1 MRVLLVSA
9 NTESINM
16 PVIPVGLAAVAAA
29 TRNAGHRVELIDLLS
44 VKDAGSAIKEA
55 VEGFQPEV
63 IGISIRNIDD
73 QNMAPPNLL
82 LDQVKPVMS
91 ECRRFSEAPIVL
103 GGAGYSIFPESV
115 LSYLGADM
123 GIQGEGEIAFP
134 ALLAFM
140 ERKADPS
147 GTPGLFL
154 PERGL
159 QCKRNFVK
167 DLDLLPLPDSS
178 LWSKMVAGN
187 QDLWMPIQT
196 RRGCP
201 MRCSYCSTSLIEGRI
216 IRKHTAETVVNLLAR
231 HVENGFRRFF
241 FTDNIFNIPLSYAK
255 ELSQRLTQ
263 RRLAISWR
271 CILYPGYVDE
281 SLVRDM
287 AKAGCKEVSLGFES
301 GSEII
306 LRNMNKKFGLENIR
320 RTSEL
325 LADYGIGRMGFLL
338 LGGPGESKGSVEE
351 SFTFVDSL
359 NLDAIKVTIGIRI
372 YPGTALAKQ
381 AVSEGVIAAEDDLL
395 YPKFYLAPEIKG
407 WLQEIV
413 NGRMKDRPHWRM

>member
-44 VKDAGSAIKEA
+44 VRDTGTAIKEA
-55 VEGFQPEV
+55 VVGFQPEV

-73 QNMAPPNLL
+73 QKMAPPNLL

-134 ALLAFM
+134 ALLALM

-154 PERGL
+154 PKRGL
-159 QCKRNFVK
+159 QCKRKFVK

-178 LWSKMVAGN
+178 LWSKMIAGN
-187 QDLWMPIQT
+187 QDLWVPIQT

-201 MRCSYCSTSLIEGRI
+201 MRCSYCSTSVIEGRI

-255 ELSQRLTQ
+255 ELSQTLAQ

-271 CILYPGYVDE
+271 CILYPGYADE

-306 LRNMNKKFGLENIR
+306 LRNMNKKFGLETIR

-325 LADYGIGRMGFLL
+325 LADYGIARMGFLL
-338 LGGPGESKGSVEE
+338 LGGPGESKDSVEE
-351 SFTFVDSL
+351 SFAFVDSL
-359 NLDAIKVTIGIRI
+359 NLDAVKVTIGIRI

-413 NGRMKDRPHWRM
+413 NDRMKNRPHWMM

>member
-16 PVIPVGLAAVAAA
+16 LVIPVGLAAVAAA
-29 TRNAGHRVELIDLLS
+29 TQNAGHCVELIDLLS
-44 VKDAGSAIKEA
+44 VKNTGTAIKEA
-55 VEGFQPEV
+55 VEGFQPEI

-73 QNMAPPNLL
+73 QKMAPPNLL

-91 ECRRFSEAPIVL
+91 ECRRCSEAPIVL

-134 ALLAFM
+134 TLLALM
-140 ERKADPS
+140 EQKADLS

-154 PERGL
+154 PTRGL
-159 QCKRNFVK
+159 QCKRKFVK

-178 LWSKMVAGN
+178 LWSKMVAEN
-187 QDLWMPIQT
+187 QDLLMPIQT

-201 MRCSYCSTSLIEGRI
+201 MCCSYCSTSVIEGRI
-216 IRKHTAETVVNLLAR
+216 IRKHTVETVVNLIAR

-255 ELSQRLTQ
+255 ALSQTLTE

-301 GSEII
+301 GSKII
-306 LRNMNKKFGLENIR
+306 LQNMNKKFGLETIR

-325 LADYGIGRMGFLL
+325 LADYGIARMGFLL
-338 LGGPGESKGSVEE
+338 LGGPGESKGSIEE

-359 NLDAIKVTIGIRI
+359 NLDAVKVTIGIRI

-381 AVSEGVIAAEDDLL
+381 AVSEGVIAAGDDLI

-413 NGRMKDRPHWRM
+413 DDRMKDRPHWMM